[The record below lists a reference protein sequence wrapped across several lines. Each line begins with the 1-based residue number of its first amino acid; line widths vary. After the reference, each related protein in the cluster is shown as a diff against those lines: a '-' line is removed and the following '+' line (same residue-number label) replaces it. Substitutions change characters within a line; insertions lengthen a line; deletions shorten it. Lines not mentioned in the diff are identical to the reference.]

1 MGNTDILERLALTA
15 PSSLDTATA
24 IQRYLN
30 GESMQ
35 VLAKQAGITP
45 QGLYKRFKRF
55 MLSYE
60 GSEDAYVRL
69 ITQALV
75 DRVADSDARLE
86 NAKNV
91 VAIARAR
98 EQARFAR
105 MDLERRR
112 PKLYGQK
119 QQVDVDNRITVTVN
133 KYCDIEAAPSI
144 ETPRPSSQVIDV
156 NPQTIMDE
164 SQTPHE

>member
-1 MGNTDILERLALTA
+1 MGNTDILDRLALTA
-15 PSSLDTATA
+15 PSSLDTAIA

-60 GSEDAYVRL
+60 GSEDAYVSL

-75 DRVADSDARLE
+75 DRVADSDAKLE
-86 NAKNV
+86 NAWDV
-91 VAIARAR
+91 VEIARAR

-133 KYCDIEAAPSI
+133 KYCDIEAVPSI